1 VAVNVYPKFT
11 MPGSRSH
18 EMDWNRIAVEI
29 AVLAAAL
36 VVVQQMNLLSNASW
50 LKRGLIAGIAVTIAL
65 VLLRFVWP

>member
-1 VAVNVYPKFT
+1 
-11 MPGSRSH
+11 
-18 EMDWNRIAVEI
+18 MDWNRIAVEI